1 MIKAPPVEGGV
12 EVPEIDPQTDE
23 IFLRRKASWRMML
36 FQQPPRST
44 IGLLERDYGTYTE
57 VKVQPCKDYLRIED
71 LVLPYKGHTETLTHP
86 LLEEGLIWFGQ
97 LPWLVHSYGE
107 IPRSHISYATS
118 ICLRDCDIVFF
129 VRECAYL
136 RGVRHDRAS
145 DDLIYLILRNWL
157 LALKPELVTGLT
169 AIKMPVN

>member
-1 MIKAPPVEGGV
+1 
-12 EVPEIDPQTDE
+12 
-23 IFLRRKASWRMML
+23 ML

-44 IGLLERDYGTYTE
+44 IGLLERDYGSYTQL
-57 VKVQPCKDYLRIED
+57 KVQPCQGYLRIGD
-71 LVLPYKGHTETLTHP
+71 LVLPFKIHADSLVHP
-86 LLEEGLIWFGQ
+86 LLEEGLTWFGE
-97 LPWLVHSYGE
+97 LSRLVESYGE